1 MSKAFWAFS
10 LRFYQL
16 PGVAESC
23 IELQDRHGADV
34 NLVLFALWAAAS
46 GHRLDAEA
54 LAAADHAAVQWRET
68 VTQPLRAARR
78 ALKATPDR
86 FDESEVTALRGQVM
100 VAELESERLQQ
111 GAMAR
116 DLTLD
121 AHGASVEAAQ
131 QNLSLYEALL
141 GKQFESGPIER
152 LLQAFVVQ
160 SSRPACDSDSAST
173 NASVTGSAGVCGR
186 YVFAI

>member
-1 MSKAFWAFS
+1 MSDAFWVFS

-34 NLVLFALWAAAS
+34 NLVLFALWAADS
-46 GHRLDAEA
+46 GHQLDAEA
-54 LAAADHAAVQWRET
+54 ITAADRAARQWRET

-78 ALKATPDR
+78 ALKTGSDR
-86 FDESEVTALRGQVM
+86 FDESEVRALRRQVM
-100 VAELESERLQQ
+100 AAELESERLQQ

-116 DLTLD
+116 DLTFD
-121 AHGASVEAAQ
+121 ARGASPAAAQ
-131 QNLSLYEALL
+131 RNLNRYEALL
-141 GKQFESGPIER
+141 GKPFEPGPIER

-160 SSRPACDSDSAST
+160 SNRPACDSDSASA
-173 NASVTGSAGVCGR
+173 NALQAPS
-186 YVFAI
+186 

>member
-1 MSKAFWAFS
+1 VSEAFWTFS

-46 GHRLDAEA
+46 GHQLDAEA
-54 LAAADHAAVQWRET
+54 IAAADRAARQWRET

-78 ALKATPDR
+78 ALKTRPDR
-86 FDESEVTALRGQVM
+86 FDESDLTALRQQVM
-100 VAELESERLQQ
+100 AAELEAERLQQ

-116 DLTLD
+116 DLTLE
-121 AHGASVEAAQ
+121 ARGASLAAAQ
-131 QNLSLYEALL
+131 RNLRRYEALL
-141 GKQFESGPIER
+141 GKPFEAGPIER
-152 LLQAFVVQ
+152 LLQAFVAQ
-160 SSRPACDSDSAST
+160 ADRDACDGDSA
-173 NASVTGSAGVCGR
+173 AARPCAR
-186 YVFAI
+186 HP